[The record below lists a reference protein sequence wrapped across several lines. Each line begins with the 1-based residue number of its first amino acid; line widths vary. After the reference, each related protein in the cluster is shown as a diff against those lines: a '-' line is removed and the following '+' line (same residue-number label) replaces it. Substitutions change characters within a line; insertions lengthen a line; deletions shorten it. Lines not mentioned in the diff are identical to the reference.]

1 MNDITISLAV
11 TNLND
16 YNNGYLNFK
25 WLELPTTEEEIKE
38 IYDEI
43 SNEHEDEVFISDI
56 ERDFEYIKNSAEYMT
71 YNDVITLN
79 DFLNEF
85 DENPDMLKALIEYQ
99 GDDILEL
106 LDNDYI
112 DLSNIIFYP
121 EVTTNKEYARHYLEN
136 FKVDLDSIEIYINLE
151 ELGEDIARDL
161 EYDEDFI
168 EDYYK
173 FGKEYLEDIG
183 TENIL
188 SFTSYIDLDS
198 MGSDFAMDGYISDY
212 GYIELL

>member
-11 TNLND
+11 TNLKD

-38 IYDEI
+38 IYDGI
-43 SNEHEDEVFISDI
+43 SNENEDEVFISDI
-56 ERDFEYIKNSAEYMT
+56 EQDFEYIKNSAEYMT

-106 LDNDYI
+106 MNQQYI
-112 DLSNIIFYP
+112 DYEDIIFYP
-121 EVTTNKEYARHYLEN
+121 EVTTNEKYARHYLEN
-136 FKVDLDSIEIYINLE
+136 FEVDIETIERYIDFE
-151 ELGEDIARDL
+151 ELGEDVTRDL
-161 EYDEDFI
+161 EYDEGFI

-173 FGKEYLEDIG
+173 FGKEYLKDVG
-183 TENIL
+183 CENIL
-188 SFTSYIDLDS
+188 NFSDYIDLKS
-198 MGSDFAMDGYISDY
+198 MGSDFSNDGYISDY

>member
-1 MNDITISLAV
+1 MNDITISLAI
-11 TNLND
+11 TNLED
-16 YNNGYLNFK
+16 YNQGYLNFK
-25 WLELPTTEEEIKE
+25 WLELPTKESKIDE
-38 IYDEI
+38 IYDKI
-43 SNEHEDEVFISDI
+43 SNENEDEVFISDI
-56 ERDFEYIKNSAEYMT
+56 DQDFEYIKNSAEYMT

-79 DFLNEF
+79 EFLNDF

-99 GDDILEL
+99 GDDLLEL
-106 LDNDYI
+106 INSGYI
-112 DLSNIIFYP
+112 DFNNIIFYP
-121 EVTTNKEYARHYLEN
+121 EITTNEDCALHHLRE
-136 FKVDLDSIEIYINLE
+136 FEVDLDSIEVYIDLE

-161 EYDEDFI
+161 EYDEGFI

-183 TENIL
+183 SENTL